1 MNKSLVDKVSLVT
14 GASRGI
20 GRSVAISLA
29 KEGAMVVAAARD
41 SEMLNE
47 TCRVIE
53 EAGGQALVSTVELS
67 DENSI
72 RELMETVTEK
82 FGRLDILINN
92 AGITLSSSLEET
104 TTDDW
109 DRLMA
114 VNARGAFIFCREA
127 VGLLRQAQPG
137 VIVNI
142 SSVVGVKGYAKQI
155 AYTASKHAMRGMS
168 IAMAEEL
175 KESNVRVHV
184 ICPGGVDTEMVS
196 RVRPDINKD
205 ELIQPEEIAELVL
218 YLVSHTGNAVVDE
231 IRVRRATSGPW
242 F

>member
-1 MNKSLVDKVSLVT
+1 MNKPLVDKVAMVT

-20 GRSVAISLA
+20 GRSVAIALA
-29 KEGAMVVAAARD
+29 KEGAIVVAAARD

-47 TCRVIE
+47 TCRAIE
-53 EAGGQALVSTVELS
+53 EAGGQALASTVELS
-67 DENSI
+67 NENSI
-72 RELMETVTEK
+72 RKLMETVAEK
-82 FGRLDILINN
+82 YGRLDVLINN
-92 AGITLSSSLEET
+92 AGITLSSVLEET

-114 VNARGAFIFCREA
+114 VNARGAFILCREA
-127 VGLLRQAQPG
+127 VGLLRQALPG

-175 KESNVRVHV
+175 KESDVRVHV

>member
-1 MNKSLVDKVSLVT
+1 VDKVALVT

-29 KEGAMVVAAARD
+29 KEGATIVAAARD
-41 SEMLNE
+41 VKMLNE

-53 EAGGQALVSTVELS
+53 EAGGQALVCTVELS
-67 DENSI
+67 NENSI
-72 RELMETVTEK
+72 RKLMQTVTEK
-82 FGRLDILINN
+82 FGRLDVLINN
-92 AGITLSSSLEET
+92 AGITLSNSLEET

-114 VNARGAFIFCREA
+114 VNVRGAFILCREA

-218 YLVSHTGNAVVDE
+218 YLVSHTGNAIVDE
-231 IRVRRATSGPW
+231 IRIRRATSGPW

>member
-1 MNKSLVDKVSLVT
+1 MNKPLVDKVALVT

-20 GRSVAISLA
+20 GRSVAITLA
-29 KEGAMVVAAARD
+29 EKGAMIVAAARD
-41 SEMLNE
+41 VEMLQE
-47 TCRVIE
+47 TCRIIE

-67 DENSI
+67 NENSI
-72 RELMETVTEK
+72 RKLMETVTEK
-82 FGRLDILINN
+82 FGRLDVLVNN

-114 VNARGAFIFCREA
+114 VNVRGAFVLCREA

-205 ELIQPEEIAELVL
+205 ELIQPQEIAELVL
-218 YLVSHTGNAVVDE
+218 YLVSHTGNAIVDE